1 MSGLHTALTIVAAG
15 TLLLY
20 VFSCAL
26 VYFGNR
32 SLAVLSDIPPLV
44 GDAPLVSIIFAA
56 RDEERGVER
65 AVTSLLRQDY
75 PNYEVIAVNDRST
88 DGTGAIL
95 ERMAQAN
102 RRLCVV
108 TVSELPPGWLG
119 KNHALHLGAARAS
132 GEFLI
137 FTDADVVMEP
147 AVLTRALHYAVQ
159 HSLDHLAISPRVE
172 LRGFV
177 LNALLAVFTF
187 SFDWFVQP
195 WKARDPKSS
204 KHVGIGAFNL
214 VRASVYRAFGGHEPI
229 RMRPDDDMRL
239 GKLIKSRGYSQD
251 FVIGGGLVSVEWYAS
266 LGAMIG
272 GLMKNMFAGIDY
284 SVGMAL
290 FSAAMLMI
298 TYVWPFL
305 ALALTGGMVRI
316 LNAALALTIL
326 AIFAVAAG
334 HMNVPRVCALAVP
347 VAALLF
353 AWIMLRAM
361 TVTLWNGGIEWR
373 GTHYPLKELRANKI

>member
-1 MSGLHTALTIVAAG
+1 VSGLHTALTIVAAG

-20 VFSCAL
+20 VCSCAL

-272 GLMKNMFAGIDY
+272 GLMKNVFAGIDY